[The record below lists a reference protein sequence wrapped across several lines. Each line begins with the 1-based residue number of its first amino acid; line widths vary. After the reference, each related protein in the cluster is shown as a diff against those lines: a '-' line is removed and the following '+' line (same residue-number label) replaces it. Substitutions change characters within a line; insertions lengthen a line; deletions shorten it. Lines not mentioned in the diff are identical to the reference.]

1 MVIKMTEIV
10 SEATLGLFL
19 KSYTVAVGGKVG
31 TLQLFSK
38 TLTLE
43 LDEGE
48 E

>member
-1 MVIKMTEIV
+1 MIKMTEIV
-10 SEATLGLFL
+10 TEATLGFFL
-19 KSYTVAVGGKVG
+19 KSYTVTVGDRIR